1 MATGSAFDPRRM
13 LSRSRLYRTFQ
24 GMVGSGRSRITDEIL
39 KIRPGQRV
47 LDIGCGPADI
57 LSRLPA
63 DIDYVGFD
71 LEQRYIEA
79 ARQRYGGRASFF
91 VRAVR
96 PDAVHDL
103 GTFDVVIALGVLHH
117 LDDSEADTVF
127 ASAAKVLRRGG
138 RLVTLDGAWVKGQN
152 PVARLMLRLDRGRH
166 IRTPEAYLAIARR
179 YFPDST
185 ASVFHD
191 LIAIPY
197 THCIIEAQA
206 PAG

>member
-1 MATGSAFDPRRM
+1 
-13 LSRSRLYRTFQ
+13 
-24 GMVGSGRSRITDEIL
+24 MVGSGRSRITDEIL